1 MENSSKALIM
11 AASILIGVLILSLMS
26 YLFLFM
32 SDYASKVEEN
42 LYAKEIYEFNAQ
54 FNEYDEREDLTAQ
67 DVTTI
72 VNLVNNYNSKFEQ
85 GKNDPQAIKL
95 TGLSQD
101 KINNI
106 LNNNLETIKIY
117 KCKIKYGNEKVSQ
130 IIITEN

>member
-1 MENSSKALIM
+1 MENASKALIM

-42 LYAKEIYEFNAQ
+42 LYAKEIYEFNTQ

>member
-1 MENSSKALIM
+1 MENASKALIM

-32 SDYASKVEEN
+32 SDYASRVEEN

-54 FNEYDEREDLTAQ
+54 FNEYDERDNLTAQ
-67 DVTTI
+67 DVITI

-85 GKNDPQAIKL
+85 GKNDPQAIKV

>member
-42 LYAKEIYEFNAQ
+42 LYAKEIYEFNTQ

>member
-54 FNEYDEREDLTAQ
+54 FIEYDERDNLTAQ
-67 DVTTI
+67 DVITI
-72 VNLVNNYNSKFEQ
+72 VNLVDNYNSKFEQ
-85 GKNDPQAIKL
+85 GKNDLQAIKIIGL
-95 TGLSQD
+95 TQD

-106 LNNNLETIKIY
+106 LNNNLESNKTY
-117 KCKIKYGNEKVSQ
+117 KCKITYGNEKVSKIQ
-130 IIITEN
+130 ITEK